1 VTPDNTNARVTRF
14 PADAPPEPQTALSNL
29 ARLCNWRDGSAAMAI
44 TTAALLP
51 FAITWHVTYTVAIAT
66 SLTAAT
72 LIALSTHL
80 AHQDLLRTLAIH
92 PQFAHHPELAQK
104 HRRLASDRNRRKLA
118 NGLRRTAAPTQPP
131 ARFDGCPILHDRVAV
146 VRLEL
151 LEIATALEKAHDPDP
166 TCVAL
171 IHELL
176 TNACSPLYNDNIPA
190 ADLHATLNHARAGLR
205 AQPRG

>member
-1 VTPDNTNARVTRF
+1 MTPNNTNARVTRF

-29 ARLCNWRDGSAAMAI
+29 ARLRNWRDGSAAMAI

-92 PQFAHHPELAQK
+92 PQVRAPPRTRTKTQTARQRPKPQKARERPAAHRGPNPAARPL
-104 HRRLASDRNRRKLA
+104 RRL
-118 NGLRRTAAPTQPP
+118 
-131 ARFDGCPILHDRVAV
+131 
-146 VRLEL
+146 
-151 LEIATALEKAHDPDP
+151 PD
-166 TCVAL
+166 T
-171 IHELL
+171 
-176 TNACSPLYNDNIPA
+176 
-190 ADLHATLNHARAGLR
+190 
-205 AQPRG
+205 